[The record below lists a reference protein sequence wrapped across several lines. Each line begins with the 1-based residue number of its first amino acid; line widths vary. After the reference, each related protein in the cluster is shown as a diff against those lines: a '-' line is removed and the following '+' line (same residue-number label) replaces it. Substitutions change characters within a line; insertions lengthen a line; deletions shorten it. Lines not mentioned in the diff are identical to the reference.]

1 MIGEEEKSFSDVWIP
16 EMHSPLFLEDCIDEV
31 PKNLKDL
38 PDIGASVSIKEKE
51 VSVKAQDLINSFLS
65 NFWTFDLKTQNQI
78 LVNIKSRVMSMRE
91 LQIEKLKKEIEHILS
106 SYNDIK

>member
-16 EMHSPLFLEDCIDEV
+16 EMHSPLFLEDCINGV
-31 PKNLKDL
+31 PKNLNDL
-38 PDIGASVSIKEKE
+38 LDTGASISVKEKE
-51 VSVKAQDLINSFLS
+51 ISTKAQDLINTFLA
-65 NFWTFDLKTQNQI
+65 NLWTFDLKTQNQI
-78 LVNIKSRVMSMRE
+78 LMHIKGRVMSIRE